1 MIVKIC
7 GITAPDDAVDAVRA
21 GADWLGL
28 NFWPRSKR
36 AVGLDVA
43 VEIAAAARAE
53 AGARGVEIALVGVFV
68 NQADDFIHAAHARAA
83 LDFVQLHG
91 DETPARS
98 AGLRR
103 ALWPRALDP
112 DRTRRDLHG
121 ATDRDPA
128 PSAGLV
134 RAVALRDP
142 SDIDAAKAHRADVLL
157 IDTPSADYGG
167 SGQVGDWAV
176 AAAAVRAAGCPVLLA
191 GGLTPDNVAQAI
203 ARVRPFGVDVASGVE
218 RAPGSKDAARM
229 RAFVDAARRAQPS
242 G

>member
-7 GITAPDDAVDAVRA
+7 GITTPDDAVDAVRA

-43 VEIAAAARAE
+43 AEIAAAARAE
-53 AGARGVEIALVGVFV
+53 AGARGVELALVGVFV
-68 NQADDFIHAAHARAA
+68 NQTDDFIHAARARAT

-91 DETPARS
+91 DETPARC
-98 AGLRR
+98 AELRR
-103 ALWPRALDP
+103 ALWPRAPLDADSAGQEP
-112 DRTRRDLHG
+112 ER
-121 ATDRDPA
+121 AADRDA
-128 PSAGLV
+128 VPSAGLV

-142 SDIDAAKAHRADVLL
+142 GDIDAARAHRADVLL

-167 SGQVGDWAV
+167 SGRVGDWAI
-176 AAAAVRAAGCPVLLA
+176 AAAVRAAGCPVLLA

-203 ARVRPFGVDVASGVE
+203 ARVGPFGVDVASGVE
-218 RAPGSKDAARM
+218 GAPGSKDAARM
-229 RAFVDAARRAQPS
+229 RAFVAAARSAQRS